1 MIGVVFLY
9 YLIQIK
15 YLTQCEILSHTVYRY
30 YNHDHFFLDG
40 CLQISLFSF
49 SFSCVSE
56 LNLPHVIGAASQIVH
71 KISNDDDDDDDYN
84 ERVTTSDNE
93 VSLSLIMICYRTIC

>member
-1 MIGVVFLY
+1 MTGVVFLY
-9 YLIQIK
+9 YLIQKKISHTDK
-15 YLTQCEILSHTVYRY
+15 ISHTVYRY

-40 CLQISLFSF
+40 YLQITSFSF

-56 LNLPHVIGAASQIVH
+56 LNLPHVIGAANQIVH